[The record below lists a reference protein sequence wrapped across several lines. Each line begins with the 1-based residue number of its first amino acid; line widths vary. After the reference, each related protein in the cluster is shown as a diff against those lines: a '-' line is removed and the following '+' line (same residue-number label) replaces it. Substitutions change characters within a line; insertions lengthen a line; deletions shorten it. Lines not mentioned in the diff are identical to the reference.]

1 MTDSLRRRTALQ
13 AGGGAALLSWLPS
26 LRAQSQSAAERP
38 GWPAWEAFKA
48 QFINEGGRVI
58 SDDAG
63 GGQTYSEGQAYA
75 LFFALVANDRAAF
88 DKLLRWT
95 ENNLCDGDM
104 TARLPAWLWGKR
116 PDGSWGVIDSNAAS
130 DADLWIA
137 YALGEAGRLWNVR
150 SYRALSALLATRILR
165 EETAQLP
172 GLGLTLLPAPQGFA
186 QGVGR
191 WRLNPSYL
199 PPQLLARFARISP
212 IWAELASNQQRMLIE
227 TSPKGFAPDWL
238 QWKAG
243 GGWAPDSKEGSLGD
257 YDAIRVYLWVG
268 MLAQD
273 AANRQTLQQ
282 HFAPMA
288 SLTQTLG
295 YVPESVNAVTGK
307 YTGTGPVGFS
317 AAMLPLLSSLD
328 SPALAVQ
335 QERIKQQP
343 PAADA
348 YYNQSLLLFGQGW
361 DEQRYRFDKDGQLL
375 PSWIKTCQK

>member
-1 MTDSLRRRTALQ
+1 K
-13 AGGGAALLSWLPS
+13 G
-26 LRAQSQSAAERP
+26 
-38 GWPAWEAFKA
+38 
-48 QFINEGGRVI
+48 
-58 SDDAG
+58 
-63 GGQTYSEGQAYA
+63 
-75 LFFALVANDRAAF
+75 
-88 DKLLRWT
+88 
-95 ENNLCDGDM
+95 
-104 TARLPAWLWGKR
+104 
-116 PDGSWGVIDSNAAS
+116 
-130 DADLWIA
+130 
-137 YALGEAGRLWNVR
+137 
-150 SYRALSALLATRILR
+150 
-165 EETAQLP
+165 
-172 GLGLTLLPAPQGFA
+172 
-186 QGVGR
+186 

-199 PPQLLARFARISP
+199 PPQLLARFTRISP

-273 AANRQTLQQ
+273 AAGRQPLQQ

-288 SLTQTLG
+288 NLTQTLS